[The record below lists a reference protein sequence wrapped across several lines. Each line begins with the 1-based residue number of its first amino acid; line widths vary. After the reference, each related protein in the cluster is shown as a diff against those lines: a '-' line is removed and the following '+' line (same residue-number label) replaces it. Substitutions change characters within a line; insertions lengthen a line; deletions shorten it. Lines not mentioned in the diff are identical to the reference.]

1 MSGPIKKGDLVMV
14 ARGQLCCGGTG
25 ASTGKIFRVSRL
37 TRANLQCAHCASF
50 KPGVFAVIS
59 AAGAYDIARLK
70 KIDPPATGE
79 YDRVPVRKT
88 QPRKVPV

>member
-14 ARGQLCCGGTG
+14 VGVTKCCGSSRNAGIVG
-25 ASTGKIFRVSRL
+25 RV
-37 TRANLQCAHCASF
+37 TDVYRARKSQCWCGHITEETLALLDNE
-50 KPGVFAVIS
+50 KRGV
-59 AAGAYDIARLK
+59 AYRLK

-88 QPRKVPV
+88 EPMEVL